1 MTFLIHARS
10 TPMKMHQNDRS
21 IPARRGFTLIE
32 LLVVISILAVLV
44 ALILPA
50 VQNAR
55 EAARRTQCQNN
66 MRNMA
71 LAIVNFSSGR
81 GGGFPYLNEQGY
93 NWPCCLLGYL
103 DRADIAGNADYFGNL
118 AISVFGCPDDS
129 ENFNMPNGISYVVNA
144 GYGNISDSGN
154 LYVETGYAAS
164 NGVQT
169 GGHLGLDI
177 NWDGATGAG
186 SPNNLTISRSTGVF
200 WRKIDGFRMSTD
212 WVSTGDGLTNT
223 LLLTEN
229 LNAMNWGLSDD
240 FGTLNYNITGPFG
253 TGPSDALT
261 GMLDVSFVLNTADLR
276 LVGGAA
282 TALAITGDSQSPIS
296 RINGN
301 KSATRRGNAPFPSS
315 LHPGISNFAFTDGR
329 VKPLNESVA
338 FDIYARLISPRGSR
352 YGQVP
357 VGDDQY

>member
-1 MTFLIHARS
+1 
-10 TPMKMHQNDRS
+10 MKVHRVDRS
-21 IPARRGFTLIE
+21 IQPRGGFTLIE
-32 LLVVISILAVLV
+32 LLVVISILALLMS
-44 ALILPA
+44 LILPA
-50 VQNAR
+50 VQYAR

-71 LAIVNFSSGR
+71 LAIVNFSSGL

-93 NWPCCLLGYL
+93 NWPCSLLGYL
-103 DRADIAGNADYFGNL
+103 DRPDIAGNADYFGNL
-118 AISVFGCPDDS
+118 AISVFGCPDDI
-129 ENFNMPNGISYVVNA
+129 ENFNVPNGISYVVNS
-144 GYGNISDSGN
+144 GYGNISDAGN

-169 GGHLGLDI
+169 GGHLGLDF
-177 NWDGATGAG
+177 NWDNTTGAG
-186 SPNNLTISRSTGVF
+186 SLNNLTISRSTGVF
-200 WRKIDGFRMSTD
+200 WRKIDGFRMSMD

-261 GMLDVSFVLNTADLR
+261 GMLDVGFVVDASDLT
-276 LVGGAA
+276 LAGGAA
-282 TALAITGDSQSPIS
+282 TALAITGDSQSPVS

-315 LHPGISNFAFTDGR
+315 QHPGLCNFAFTDGR
-329 VKPLNESVA
+329 VKPLSESMA
-338 FDIYARLISPRGSR
+338 FDVYARLVTPRGSR
-352 YGQVP
+352 YGQFP